1 MFNCHLTETKSHLPS
16 PVPGN
21 RRMTRKEK
29 KDLDFQV
36 RYLQDSFETVWCV
49 NALR

>member
-1 MFNCHLTETKSHLPS
+1 MFNCHLMETKTHFPR

-36 RYLQDSFETVWCV
+36 RYLQVSFESV
-49 NALR
+49 

>member
-1 MFNCHLTETKSHLPS
+1 MFNCHLMEAKSHFPS

-29 KDLDFQV
+29 KDLDFKFATCKIHL
-36 RYLQDSFETVWCV
+36 RKCS
-49 NALR
+49 ALTL